1 MGKYTTVTSA
11 LKAITIDTC
20 QIKSKQLIVKKSDG
34 EEKDLEQ
41 QLNSITNEV
50 TSHAGNST
58 HLTTEDRTLL
68 NNLANGYIENIY
80 TNSVNIL
87 EDGEPLSSL
96 TDVPSTVT
104 VDSIVLSADTESQ
117 NRMARAILVMNDE
130 ETIQW
135 VSNDGTIVTLSKQ
148 QLKHAL
154 KTALNNEIDNWIGA

>member
-41 QLNSITNEV
+41 QLDSITNGV
-50 TSHAGNST
+50 TSHVGDST

-87 EDGEPLSSL
+87 EDGDAISTSV
-96 TDVPSTVT
+96 DVTATVT
-104 VDSIVLSADTESQ
+104 IDNIVLSADTASQ
-117 NRMARAILVMNDE
+117 NRMARAIIVMDDE

-135 VSNDGTIVTLSKQ
+135 LSNDGTIVTLSKS
-148 QLKHAL
+148 QLKQAL
-154 KTALNNEIDNWIGA
+154 KTTLNNEISTWTGA